1 MHFCKN
7 KDKAMEF
14 AQLKKKYKI
23 WKNNEKQNKYY
34 LKILFHLII
43 IKYNDFKKYPF
54 FKIQI
59 IFLKLDLII

>member
-1 MHFCKN
+1 
-7 KDKAMEF
+7 MEF

>member
-34 LKILFHLII
+34 LKILFKFISFN
-43 IKYNDFKKYPF
+43 YN
-54 FKIQI
+54 KI
-59 IFLKLDLII
+59 